1 MHEVREKKEGVK
13 MKDNYVVE
21 VEKIHADPAGYMKR
35 LRSYTGLTQ
44 KDFAEKYHI
53 PLPTIRCWEQ
63 GQRVAPEYVYFLLE
77 QVIKQGK

>member
-1 MHEVREKKEGVK
+1 MS
-13 MKDNYVVE
+13 DNYE
-21 VEKIHADPAGYMKR
+21 VEIEKIKEDPAGYMKR

-63 GQRVAPEYVYFLLE
+63 GQRVAPVYVYFLLE
-77 QVIKQGK
+77 NVIKQDK

>member
-1 MHEVREKKEGVK
+1 MRQEKEGVK
-13 MKDNYVVE
+13 MSDNYTVE
-21 VEKIHADPAGYMKR
+21 IEKIKADPAGYMKR

-63 GQRVAPEYVYFLLE
+63 GQRVAPVYVYFLLE
-77 QVIKQGK
+77 NVIKQDK